1 VLLLLFIDRSLHTRL
16 RPETGTRAMPIH
28 ATMSFVFDYAP
39 PAADLFAVPIDG
51 QIYTRIGSP
60 TTVAFE
66 ERVASPEG
74 GIGAVATSSRQAAQ
88 PIAVLTLSRQGDRV
102 VASQPL
108 CGGPAAQ
115 AASLMFGI
123 DETAGLP
130 KSGWLP

>member
-1 VLLLLFIDRSLHTRL
+1 MLLLLFIDRSLHTRL

-66 ERVASPEG
+66 ERVASREG
-74 GIGAVATSSRQAAQ
+74 GIGAVATSSRQAQ
-88 PIAVLTLSRQGDRV
+88 PIAVLTLCRQDDQV

-115 AASLMFGI
+115 AANLMFGI

-130 KSGWLP
+130 MSGWLP